1 MKTCPACSE
10 TYSERIDFCFNDGEV
25 LVLLPSAMDAP
36 MPRLMTAP
44 PVRGLP
50 REAPRRT
57 LPPEP
62 RQEQGPQGRAEPPRA
77 EPPSA
82 AEVAAV
88 AAAAAAAAGV
98 AAAAGS
104 TASESAPPQGER
116 LPTESPAQG
125 SQEKPEVSRAERA
138 DPPAAAEPAASVADE
153 PQAGTTSPAAS
164 PPTTAPT
171 TAAPPVAPTPAPPP
185 TAQPSPTQVAGP
197 PASQIA
203 PVNGPSRP
211 PPKAEPV
218 ASPPPAKE
226 PAAARPVPA
235 RPPKEKE
242 QSSATMW
249 FVGAAAAL
257 LGVAVLVWTASSGN
271 KPAELRE
278 PAPAPRVVPAET
290 KLTPPTPPGPI
301 APGPSVAPPPPT
313 APVVAPPLG
322 EPPPEPEL
330 PNPAV
335 VAPTKAPSKVE
346 PPKPT
351 EPPPPITPAPEPAPP
366 PTGSPWDAPAAASI
380 GLALISSDP
389 TGAAVRIDGKTKGY
403 TPLEISLPYGT
414 YSIELDLEGFVPVR
428 RKIDVQSPAPK
439 FPHPMQREVRS
450 GRVLVFFEGRDG
462 AALEVDGEIRGTLP
476 ANITLSE
483 GMHTFVVRGDWGE
496 LKLRRE
502 VSLADQ
508 GLTRL
513 MLHQ

>member
-57 LPPEP
+57 PPPEP
-62 RQEQGPQGRAEPPRA
+62 RQEQGAQGRAEPPRV

-88 AAAAAAAAGV
+88 AAAAAAAGV
-98 AAAAGS
+98 AAVAGS

-116 LPTESPAQG
+116 IPTESPSQG
-125 SQEKPEVSRAERA
+125 SQDKPEVSRAEGA
-138 DPPAAAEPAASVADE
+138 DPPAAAAEPAAVVADV

-164 PPTTAPT
+164 PPM

-185 TAQPSPTQVAGP
+185 TAQPSPTQVAAP

-235 RPPKEKE
+235 RHPKEKE

-335 VAPTKAPSKVE
+335 VAATKAPSKVE

-351 EPPPPITPAPEPAPP
+351 EPPPPVTPAPEPAPP